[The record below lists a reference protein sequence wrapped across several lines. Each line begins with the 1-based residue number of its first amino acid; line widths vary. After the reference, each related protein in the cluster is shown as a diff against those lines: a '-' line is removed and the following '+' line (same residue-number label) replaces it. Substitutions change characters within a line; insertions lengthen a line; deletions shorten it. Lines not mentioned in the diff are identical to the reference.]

1 MKVTKLEKLCF
12 AILTILNVVGFM
24 LLVVSICSNRAAN
37 RTILTKISSVAK
49 LTDMDPFVK
58 GIYFNEEE
66 SLNKLNLNR
75 TDLKSIKAIPCL
87 SAPLAKRIYEYIQ
100 DKREIKELNE
110 LLELKGMTK
119 KKLRE
124 LESYATAMGGHSGS
138 AAWGDKINLNFA
150 TVDELKDLPGITK
163 KIAEK
168 IIDFR
173 NQNGG
178 FHSIDDL
185 LEIPGLS
192 EKTLNRFINQVEV
205 K

>member
-1 MKVTKLEKLCF
+1 M
-12 AILTILNVVGFM
+12 
-24 LLVVSICSNRAAN
+24 
-37 RTILTKISSVAK
+37 
-49 LTDMDPFVK
+49 
-58 GIYFNEEE
+58 
-66 SLNKLNLNR
+66 
-75 TDLKSIKAIPCL
+75 
-87 SAPLAKRIYEYIQ
+87 
-100 DKREIKELNE
+100 
-110 LLELKGMTK
+110 
-119 KKLRE
+119 
-124 LESYATAMGGHSGS
+124 ESYATAMGGHSGS